1 MKHILNNSLIV
12 LYITISTCCCTTKLN
27 PKAGLFEAH
36 FDGED
41 KYLCVMFLH
50 QKDTIVYCGFVRSL
64 YMTLQ
69 PNIEEYEFYKKCANT
84 DVSPIPIDSIELG
97 LLKEN
102 VFYLDEFDK
111 LTSTNDSINIE
122 EQKKGV
128 LDYLN
133 SNKPITRDILF
144 DIYQCWINNII
155 FTTDDEVGDDYWFAY
170 SLK

>member
-1 MKHILNNSLIV
+1 M
-12 LYITISTCCCTTKLN
+12 
-27 PKAGLFEAH
+27 
-36 FDGED
+36 
-41 KYLCVMFLH
+41 
-50 QKDTIVYCGFVRSL
+50 
-64 YMTLQ
+64 
-69 PNIEEYEFYKKCANT
+69 
-84 DVSPIPIDSIELG
+84 G